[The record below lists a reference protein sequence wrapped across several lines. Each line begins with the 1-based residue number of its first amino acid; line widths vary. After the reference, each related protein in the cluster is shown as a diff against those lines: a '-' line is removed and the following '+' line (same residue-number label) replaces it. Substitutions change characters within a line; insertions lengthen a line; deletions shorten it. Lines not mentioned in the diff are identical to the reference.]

1 MRQERKMS
9 DSEFFP
15 PETEAIEGVDRSDPT
30 ADFISKVVFEQTV
43 FVYQFS

>member
-1 MRQERKMS
+1 MS
-9 DSEFFP
+9 VLLTSFHQKQRPFRGWLI
-15 PETEAIEGVDRSDPT
+15 AVPT